1 MKIIRQSAKLQTP
14 ENGLDALRQIEYAGR
29 NCYRSHGKITDDSA
43 PAFVRSL
50 IRRGHLAPLEFAD
63 MSVELVT
70 SRDVMAELTRHRLA
84 SFCIESQR
92 YVCMNGEIAFILPR
106 FYRESDEASEFWE
119 FCMSDAEQSYHFLL
133 EKGLKPEDARKILPN
148 STATHIVMKA
158 NIREWRHIFSLRLE
172 KGVYPEMRE
181 LMELLQKEAKAKIPV
196 VFDDLEVSP

>member
-1 MKIIRQSAKLQTP
+1 M
-14 ENGLDALRQIEYAGR
+14 DALRQIEYARR
-29 NCYRSHGKITDDSA
+29 NCYRSHDKITDDSA

-119 FCMSDAEQSYHFLL
+119 FFMSDAEQSYHFLL

-181 LMELLQKEAKAKIPV
+181 LMELL
-196 VFDDLEVSP
+196 

>member
-1 MKIIRQSAKLQTP
+1 M
-14 ENGLDALRQIEYAGR
+14 DALRRIEYAGR
-29 NCYRSHGKITDDSA
+29 NCYRSHDKITETSA
-43 PAFVRSL
+43 PPFVRSL

-84 SFCIESQR
+84 SFGIESQR
-92 YVCMNGEIAFILPR
+92 YVCMNGEIAFILPQ
-106 FYRESDEASEFWE
+106 FYRENDEASAFWE

-158 NIREWRHIFSLRLE
+158 DLREWRHIFSLRLG

-181 LMELLQKEAKAKIPV
+181 LMELL
-196 VFDDLEVSP
+196 